1 MKFLLFLIFHHLI
14 FRSCRLEIKNKIQE
28 IFKTQ
33 LEENN
38 FFIILQYLVSLVLT
52 YIFVVLLYIIFVDFG
67 YGLETFY
74 PTYFFESIK

>member
-38 FFIILQYLVSLVLT
+38 FFITLQYLVSLVLT
-52 YIFVVLLYIIFVDFG
+52 YIFVVLLYIIFINNG
-67 YGLETFY
+67 YGFDTFY
-74 PTYFFESIK
+74 PSIFFDIK

>member
-28 IFKTQ
+28 IFKTH

-38 FFIILQYLVSLVLT
+38 FFITLQYLVSLVLT

-67 YGLETFY
+67 YELETFY
-74 PTYFFESIK
+74 PSVFFGSIK